1 MKNASGTALWMIGAL
16 LISVVVGAATYFL
29 LISPE
34 LESASTARSDLESA
48 VEFNNLL
55 DTQIL
60 AAQAAAKNVDDWKAG
75 IAAIRLDLPPTP
87 EQSALERL
95 LSNSLSKEGLPT
107 LSITYGS
114 PAEVAPPAQPTPADA
129 AANPDATADPDAAA
143 TPSPAADPNA
153 TTGAAVDTTV
163 ASDSAAPVTDLFQT
177 SVTIS
182 TAGKPASLMRF
193 LLDMQTQNERFFTV
207 TNFSISRSAATDA
220 SPAQPALEAGD
231 WVMSISGSVYNLF
244 DPELS
249 LPTKETS
256 TTPPYTGGSV
266 PNPFVPFAGTA

>member
-16 LISVVVGAATYFL
+16 LISIVVGAATYFL

-34 LESASTARSDLESA
+34 LDRASTARSDLESA

-60 AAQAAAKNVDDWKAG
+60 AAQAAAKNVDEWRAE
-75 IAAIRLDLPPTP
+75 IAAIRLDLPSTP
-87 EQSALERL
+87 QQSALERL
-95 LSNSLSKEGLPT
+95 LNNSLSKEGLPT
-107 LSITYGS
+107 LSISYGS

-129 AANPDATADPDAAA
+129 NSNVDATA
-143 TPSPAADPNA
+143 TPSPTPDPNA
-153 TTGAAVDTTV
+153 TTGANGDTT
-163 ASDSAAPVTDLFQT
+163 AGSDVPAPVTDIFQT

-182 TAGKPASLMRF
+182 TAGKPAAIMRF

-207 TNFSISRSAATDA
+207 TNFSISRSAVTEAKA
-220 SPAQPALEAGD
+220 AQPALEAGD
-231 WVMSISGSVYNLF
+231 WAISISGSVYNLF

-249 LPTKETS
+249 LPTKEIA